1 MRAATEEQKLK
12 ARKDNFF
19 SAAASSAAPKPTASE
34 LAPREQPN
42 AGPLAPVF
50 RPDDGAAD
58 TKEGSRVLVLFGSYS
73 VGKERLYMK
82 VAEALCQKVHVDSRK
97 LGSLRCFD
105 WSPQQMAQLTTRPQD
120 TPLRV
125 VPLDHISFA
134 TMAEYA
140 RSGCKQSSSAASPS
154 KENPPLF
161 DTVIGFRPTGWTH
174 TAAKEDAPS
183 EAKKRKKAPSSTTK
197 ESEDAKK
204 RSILRVREKLLSG
217 LKGPK
222 TGPRLVVVDVPYS
235 EHSSFPELLD
245 CVQQLRPQ
253 QIVPTVNCRTDEDV
267 SAQLQLLQPQT
278 NKEKRGRAPQQVH
291 IRDGR
296 RNLPMKSG

>member
-1 MRAATEEQKLK
+1 
-12 ARKDNFF
+12 
-19 SAAASSAAPKPTASE
+19 
-34 LAPREQPN
+34 
-42 AGPLAPVF
+42 
-50 RPDDGAAD
+50 
-58 TKEGSRVLVLFGSYS
+58 
-73 VGKERLYMK
+73 MK
-82 VAEALCQKVHVDSRK
+82 VAEALRQKVHVDSRK

-183 EAKKRKKAPSSTTK
+183 EAKKRKKAKGHMRRLRPPRFLFEWKCSLIVVSDHVLATK
-197 ESEDAKK
+197 
-204 RSILRVREKLLSG
+204 LRTS
-217 LKGPK
+217 
-222 TGPRLVVVDVPYS
+222 S
-235 EHSSFPELLD
+235 EHSP
-245 CVQQLRPQ
+245 
-253 QIVPTVNCRTDEDV
+253 N
-267 SAQLQLLQPQT
+267 
-278 NKEKRGRAPQQVH
+278 
-291 IRDGR
+291 
-296 RNLPMKSG
+296 